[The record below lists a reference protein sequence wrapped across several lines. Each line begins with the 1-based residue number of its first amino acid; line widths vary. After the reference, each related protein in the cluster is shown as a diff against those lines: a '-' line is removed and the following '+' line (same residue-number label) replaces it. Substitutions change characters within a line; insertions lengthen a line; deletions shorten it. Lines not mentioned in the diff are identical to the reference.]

1 MDVLPGG
8 LVVRTRFGALCYLT
22 AGGVPHSSDFDHS
35 LDALPASDKLRDV
48 AFWMSASFWFA
59 GVA

>member
-1 MDVLPGG
+1 M
-8 LVVRTRFGALCYLT
+8 
-22 AGGVPHSSDFDHS
+22 PHSSDFHHS

-48 AFWMSASFWFA
+48 AFLMSASFCFA